1 MFEGMEHRDVAYDV
15 MSEVGDVPEWMRKI
29 ALPIAT
35 AHMMGT
41 SLFRTHYLLRHEGYS
56 RKECAKMFVQGV
68 PKLFGLKGIL
78 GKNRK
83 QLFSWFQKDFHPSQ
97 HAVIAQYDVW
107 INVLAETNDPI
118 QASEAFWRAGR

>member
-1 MFEGMEHRDVAYDV
+1 
-15 MSEVGDVPEWMRKI
+15 MR
-29 ALPIAT
+29 
-35 AHMMGT
+35 
-41 SLFRTHYLLRHEGYS
+41 ENV
-56 RKECAKMFVQGV
+56 CARRA
-68 PKLFGLKGIL
+68 KLFGLKGIL